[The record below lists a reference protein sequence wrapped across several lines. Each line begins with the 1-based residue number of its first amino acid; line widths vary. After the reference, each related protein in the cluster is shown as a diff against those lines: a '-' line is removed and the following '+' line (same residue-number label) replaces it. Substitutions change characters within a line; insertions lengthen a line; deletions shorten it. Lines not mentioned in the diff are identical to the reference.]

1 MREGKEAMTSALL
14 PVLKLGVIV
23 VGILVAALPAW
34 GQGPIQPRPS
44 PWSFEL
50 TPYLWLAAFSGD
62 LSARGVDASVDAK
75 ARNILRDLDF
85 GAMLA
90 AELRYDR
97 WGLLF
102 DSQYIKMSKDADTP
116 RGLFSDADVESR
128 TVVLAP
134 ALAYRAVWLDRFTLD
149 ALAGV
154 RVWIVENEIELEPG
168 LLPGVKVAQE
178 KTWADPIIGLR
189 AGLPLADTVSLT
201 AYGDVG
207 GFGAG
212 SDLTWQ
218 GLATFNWRFSPHW
231 ALRAGYR
238 ALGVNFERGG
248 FELDV
253 IQHGPILGIS
263 YRF

>member
-1 MREGKEAMTSALL
+1 MTSALL
-14 PVLKLGVIV
+14 LVLKLGVIV
-23 VGILVAALPAW
+23 VGVLVAALPAW
-34 GQGPIQPRPS
+34 GQGPIPPRPS

-50 TPYLWLAAFSGD
+50 TPYLWLASFSGD
-62 LSARGVDASVDAK
+62 LSARDVDVSVDAK
-75 ARNILRDLDF
+75 ARDILRDLDF

-97 WGLLF
+97 WALLL
-102 DSQYIKMSKDADTP
+102 DTQYIKMSKDGDPT

-134 ALAYRAVWLDRFTLD
+134 ALAYRAGWLDHFTLD

-154 RVWIVENEIELEPG
+154 RGWIVENELELKPG
-168 LLPGVKVAQE
+168 LLPGVKVEQE

-189 AGLPLADTVSLT
+189 AGVPLNDKFSFT

-218 GLATFNWRFSPHW
+218 GLVTFNWRFSPQW

-253 IQHGPILGIS
+253 IQHGPVFGIS